1 MLLIKIHF
9 GLLYVA
15 GETVMK
21 TVNLKKKKNC
31 FDYSFLFILFY
42 ILLLTMTK
50 RLCTSVFVT
59 KQKQINQSLLS

>member
-21 TVNLKKKKNC
+21 TVNFLNYFFC
-31 FDYSFLFILFY
+31 FDSSSFLF
-42 ILLLTMTK
+42 LLLTMTK

-59 KQKQINQSLLS
+59 KQKQAYQSLLS

>member
-21 TVNLKKKKNC
+21 TVNFLNYFFC
-31 FDYSFLFILFY
+31 FDSSFLFLF
-42 ILLLTMTK
+42 LL
-50 RLCTSVFVT
+50 FF
-59 KQKQINQSLLS
+59 IIDHD

>member
-21 TVNLKKKKNC
+21 TVNLKKKKIALILL
-31 FDYSFLFILFY
+31 FYFLFLLFF
-42 ILLLTMTK
+42 I
-50 RLCTSVFVT
+50 
-59 KQKQINQSLLS
+59 IDHD

>member
-21 TVNLKKKKNC
+21 TVNFLKY
-31 FDYSFLFILFY
+31 FFALILLFY
-42 ILLLTMTK
+42 FLLLTMTK

-59 KQKQINQSLLS
+59 KQKQAYQSFLS

>member
-21 TVNLKKKKNC
+21 TVNFLKY
-31 FDYSFLFILFY
+31 FFALILLFY
-42 ILLLTMTK
+42 FLLLTMTK
-50 RLCTSVFVT
+50 RLYTSVFVT
-59 KQKQINQSLLS
+59 KQKQAYQSLLS

>member
-21 TVNLKKKKNC
+21 TVI
-31 FDYSFLFILFY
+31 FLFYFFALILLFY
-42 ILLLTMTK
+42 FYFYYFLLLTMTK

-59 KQKQINQSLLS
+59 KQKQAYQSLLS

>member
-21 TVNLKKKKNC
+21 TVNFLKY
-31 FDYSFLFILFY
+31 FFALILLFYFLFLLFF
-42 ILLLTMTK
+42 I
-50 RLCTSVFVT
+50 
-59 KQKQINQSLLS
+59 IDHD

>member
-21 TVNLKKKKNC
+21 TVNFLKY
-31 FDYSFLFILFY
+31 FFALILLFY
-42 ILLLTMTK
+42 FLLLTMTK

-59 KQKQINQSLLS
+59 KQKQAYQSLLS

>member
-21 TVNLKKKKNC
+21 TVNFFKYFFALI
-31 FDYSFLFILFY
+31 LLFY
-42 ILLLTMTK
+42 FLLLTMTK

-59 KQKQINQSLLS
+59 KQKQAYQSLLS